1 MISFV
6 ALTIDTLLPAYGEIK
21 TYYEI
26 EDAHLH
32 WIITSLFIGF
42 SFGQIIFG
50 PLSDRLGRQNSI
62 IIGVSIY
69 LLGCIICLASSSYT
83 SFVIGR
89 LIQGLGIGGP
99 RVVSQAICRDL
110 YSGNKLASINSFIMS
125 IFILVPI
132 VAPLIGQTI
141 MIILSW
147 KSIIIFFIVF
157 SFTTTLLLKIFVKE
171 TLTRKIDFNFTTIL
185 RSFQAVMKN
194 TKSLLYIISLGTLL
208 GGLLTFINICQPV
221 YQDFFD
227 LGLYFPLFFAA
238 IASMLG
244 LSSFLNSNLVLK
256 YGAVKISL
264 FFSTIF
270 MIWCLVN
277 FLFNLSLINEELL
290 WFSIFIMVNFFF
302 FGFIFGNLNALA
314 LDPFGHM
321 AGNAS
326 SVIGALST
334 ILAVM
339 ISSLATSSFD
349 GTPKIIIYIISIC
362 SITTFIILSIAFFK
376 KS

>member
-21 TYYEI
+21 VYYDV
-26 EDAHLH
+26 EDAQLH
-32 WIITSLFIGF
+32 WIITCLFIGF

-69 LLGCIICLASSSYT
+69 IVGCIICLTSSSYT
-83 SFVIGR
+83 FFVIGR

-110 YSGNKLASINSFIMS
+110 FSGNKLASINSFIMS

-132 VAPLIGQTI
+132 VAPLFGQTI
-141 MIILSW
+141 MIFLSW
-147 KSIIIFFIVF
+147 KWIIIFFIIF
-157 SFTTTLLLKIFVKE
+157 SLATTLLLKIFVKE
-171 TLTRKIDFNFTTIL
+171 TLIRKIDFNLVTII
-185 RSFQAVMKN
+185 RSFELVIKN

-208 GGLLTFINICQPV
+208 GGLLTFINICQPL

-238 IASMLG
+238 VASMLG
-244 LSSFLNSNLVLK
+244 LSSFLNSKLVIK
-256 YGAVKISL
+256 VGAVKISL
-264 FFSTIF
+264 IFTTIF
-270 MIWCLVN
+270 MIWCVLN
-277 FLFNLSLINEELL
+277 FLFNFFLIKEELL
-290 WFSIFIMVNFFF
+290 WFSIFIMASFFF
-302 FGFIFGNLNALA
+302 FGLIFGNLNALA

-321 AGNAS
+321 AGYAS

-334 ILAVM
+334 IIAVT
-339 ISSLATSSFD
+339 ISGLATPAFD
-349 GTPKIIIYIISIC
+349 GTPTIVIYILSMC
-362 SITTFIILSIAFFK
+362 SITTFIMLSIAFFK
-376 KS
+376 KN

>member
-21 TYYEI
+21 TYYDI

-147 KSIIIFFIVF
+147 KSIIVFFIVF

-171 TLTRKIDFNFTTIL
+171 TLTRKIEFNFTTIL

-244 LSSFLNSNLVLK
+244 ISSFLNSNLVLK

-264 FFSTIF
+264 FFSTLF
-270 MIWCLVN
+270 MIWCIVN

-314 LDPFGHM
+314 LDPFGYM

-334 ILAVM
+334 ILAVT

-376 KS
+376 KT

>member
-21 TYYEI
+21 VYYDV
-26 EDAHLH
+26 EDAQLH
-32 WIITSLFIGF
+32 WIITCLFIGF

-69 LLGCIICLASSSYT
+69 IVGCIICLTSSSYT
-83 SFVIGR
+83 FFVIGR

-110 YSGNKLASINSFIMS
+110 FSGNKLASINSFIMS

-132 VAPLIGQTI
+132 VAPLFGQTI
-141 MIILSW
+141 MIFLSW
-147 KSIIIFFIVF
+147 KWIIIFFIIF
-157 SFTTTLLLKIFVKE
+157 SLATTLLLKIFVKE
-171 TLTRKIDFNFTTIL
+171 TLIRKIDFNLVTIF
-185 RSFQAVMKN
+185 RSFELVIKN

-208 GGLLTFINICQPV
+208 GGLLTFINICQPL

-238 IASMLG
+238 VASMLG
-244 LSSFLNSNLVLK
+244 LSSFLNSKLVIK
-256 YGAVKISL
+256 VGAVKISL
-264 FFSTIF
+264 IFTTIF
-270 MIWCLVN
+270 MIWCALN
-277 FLFNLSLINEELL
+277 FLFNFFLIKEELL
-290 WFSIFIMVNFFF
+290 WFSIFIMASFFF
-302 FGFIFGNLNALA
+302 FGLIFGNLNALA

-321 AGNAS
+321 AGYAS

-334 ILAVM
+334 IIAVT
-339 ISSLATSSFD
+339 ISGLATPAFD
-349 GTPKIIIYIISIC
+349 GTPTIVIYILSMC
-362 SITTFIILSIAFFK
+362 SITTFIMLSIAFFK
-376 KS
+376 KN

>member
-21 TYYEI
+21 VYYDV
-26 EDAHLH
+26 EDAQLH
-32 WIITSLFIGF
+32 WIITCLFIGF

-69 LLGCIICLASSSYT
+69 IVGCIICLTSSSYT
-83 SFVIGR
+83 FFVIGR

-110 YSGNKLASINSFIMS
+110 FSGNKLASINSFIMS

-132 VAPLIGQTI
+132 VAPLFGQTI
-141 MIILSW
+141 MIFLSW
-147 KSIIIFFIVF
+147 KWIIIFFIIF
-157 SFTTTLLLKIFVKE
+157 SLATTLLLKIFVKE
-171 TLTRKIDFNFTTIL
+171 TLIRKIDFNLVTIF
-185 RSFQAVMKN
+185 RSFELVIKN

-208 GGLLTFINICQPV
+208 GGLLTFINICQPL

-238 IASMLG
+238 VASMLG
-244 LSSFLNSNLVLK
+244 LSSFLNSKLVIK
-256 YGAVKISL
+256 VGAVKISL
-264 FFSTIF
+264 IFTTIF
-270 MIWCLVN
+270 MIWCVLN
-277 FLFNLSLINEELL
+277 FLFNFFLIKEELL
-290 WFSIFIMVNFFF
+290 WFSIFIMASFFF
-302 FGFIFGNLNALA
+302 FGLIFGNLNALA

-321 AGNAS
+321 AGYAS

-334 ILAVM
+334 IIAVT
-339 ISSLATSSFD
+339 ISGLATPAFD
-349 GTPKIIIYIISIC
+349 GTPTIVIYILSMC
-362 SITTFIILSIAFFK
+362 SITTFIMLSIAFFK
-376 KS
+376 KN

>member
-21 TYYEI
+21 TYYDI

-147 KSIIIFFIVF
+147 KSIILFFIVF

-244 LSSFLNSNLVLK
+244 LSSFLNSNLVFK

-270 MIWCLVN
+270 MIWCIVN

-334 ILAVM
+334 ILAVT

-362 SITTFIILSIAFFK
+362 SITTFIILSIAFLK

>member
-21 TYYEI
+21 TYYDI

-69 LLGCIICLASSSYT
+69 LLGCIICLASSTYT

-334 ILAVM
+334 ILAVT

>member
-21 TYYEI
+21 VYYDV
-26 EDAHLH
+26 EDAQLH
-32 WIITSLFIGF
+32 WIITCLFIGF

-69 LLGCIICLASSSYT
+69 IVGCIICLTSSSYT
-83 SFVIGR
+83 FFVIGR

-110 YSGNKLASINSFIMS
+110 FSGNKLASINSFIMS

-132 VAPLIGQTI
+132 VAPLFGQTI
-141 MIILSW
+141 MIFLSW
-147 KSIIIFFIVF
+147 KWIIVFFIIF
-157 SFTTTLLLKIFVKE
+157 SLATTILLKIFVKE
-171 TLTRKIDFNFTTIL
+171 TLIKKIDFNLVTIF
-185 RSFQAVMKN
+185 RSFELVIKN

-208 GGLLTFINICQPV
+208 GGLLTFINICQPL

-238 IASMLG
+238 VASMLG
-244 LSSFLNSNLVLK
+244 LSSFLNSKLVIK
-256 YGAVKISL
+256 VGAVKISL
-264 FFSTIF
+264 IFTTIF
-270 MIWCLVN
+270 MIWCVLN
-277 FLFNLSLINEELL
+277 FLFNFFLIKEDLL
-290 WFSIFIMVNFFF
+290 WFSIFIMASFFF
-302 FGFIFGNLNALA
+302 FGLIFGNLNALA

-321 AGNAS
+321 AGYAS
-326 SVIGALST
+326 SAIGALST
-334 ILAVM
+334 IIAIT
-339 ISSLATSSFD
+339 ISGLATPAFD
-349 GTPKIIIYIISIC
+349 GTPTIVIYILSMC
-362 SITTFIILSIAFFK
+362 SITTFIMLSIAFFK
-376 KS
+376 KN

>member
-21 TYYEI
+21 TYYDI

-147 KSIIIFFIVF
+147 KSIIVFFIVF

-171 TLTRKIDFNFTTIL
+171 TLTRKIEFNFTTIL

-270 MIWCLVN
+270 MIWCIVN

-334 ILAVM
+334 ILAVT
-339 ISSLATSSFD
+339 ISSLATASFD

-376 KS
+376 KT

>member
-21 TYYEI
+21 PYYEI
-26 EDAHLH
+26 EAAHLH

-62 IIGVSIY
+62 LIGVSIY

-147 KSIIIFFIVF
+147 KSIIVFFMVF
-157 SFTTTLLLKIFVKE
+157 SFTTTLLLKIFIKE

-185 RSFQAVMKN
+185 RSFQAVLKN
-194 TKSLLYIISLGTLL
+194 TKALLYIISLGTLL

-270 MIWCLVN
+270 MIWCIVN

-290 WFSIFIMVNFFF
+290 WFSIFIMANFFF

-376 KS
+376 KT

>member
-21 TYYEI
+21 VYYDV
-26 EDAHLH
+26 EDAQLH
-32 WIITSLFIGF
+32 WIITCLFIGF

-69 LLGCIICLASSSYT
+69 IVGCIICLTSSSYT
-83 SFVIGR
+83 FFVIGR

-110 YSGNKLASINSFIMS
+110 FSGNKLASINSFIMS

-132 VAPLIGQTI
+132 VAPLFGQTI
-141 MIILSW
+141 MIFLSW
-147 KSIIIFFIVF
+147 KWIIIFFIIF
-157 SFTTTLLLKIFVKE
+157 SLATTLLLKIFVKE
-171 TLTRKIDFNFTTIL
+171 TLIRKIDFNLVTIF
-185 RSFQAVMKN
+185 RSFETVIKN

-208 GGLLTFINICQPV
+208 GGLLTFINICQPL

-238 IASMLG
+238 VASMLG
-244 LSSFLNSNLVLK
+244 LSSFLNSKLVIK
-256 YGAVKISL
+256 VGAVKISL
-264 FFSTIF
+264 IFTTIF
-270 MIWCLVN
+270 MIWCVLN
-277 FLFNLSLINEELL
+277 FLFNFFLIKEELL
-290 WFSIFIMVNFFF
+290 WFSIFIMASFFF
-302 FGFIFGNLNALA
+302 FGLIFGNLNALA

-321 AGNAS
+321 AGYAS

-334 ILAVM
+334 IIAVT
-339 ISSLATSSFD
+339 ISGLATPAFD
-349 GTPKIIIYIISIC
+349 GTPTIVIYILSMC
-362 SITTFIILSIAFFK
+362 SITTFIMLSIAFFK
-376 KS
+376 KN